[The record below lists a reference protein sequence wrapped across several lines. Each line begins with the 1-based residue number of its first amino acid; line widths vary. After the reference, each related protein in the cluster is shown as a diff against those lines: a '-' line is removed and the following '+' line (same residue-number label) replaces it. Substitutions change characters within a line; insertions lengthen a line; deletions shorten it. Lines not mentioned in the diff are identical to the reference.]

1 MKILFLAAFFLPLLL
16 TGQSVNWLTIEEA
29 VKKSQEQPKKLF
41 VDVYTDWCGW
51 CKRMDNNTFK
61 DPEVVEY
68 LNNHFY
74 AVKLDGEE
82 PDTISIDGKDYIN
95 PNPGGR
101 RSYHQLPQLFLQGRM
116 AFPSFVFFT
125 HELQT
130 VMVARGYQQP
140 EQLLLML
147 RFIHE
152 EHYQRQDWESFQEEE
167 QSEDS

>member
-1 MKILFLAAFFLPLLL
+1 MKIIFLAILFLPLLL
-16 TGQSVNWLTIEEA
+16 SGQTINWLTIEEA
-29 VKKSQEQPKKLF
+29 VNETRKEPRMIF

-61 DPEVVEY
+61 DPEVVKY
-68 LNNHFY
+68 LNEHFY

-82 PDTISIDGKDYIN
+82 PDTIRIDGQAYIN

-130 VMVARGYQQP
+130 VMVARGYQRP

-147 RFIHE
+147 RFIQE
-152 EHYQRQDWESFQEEE
+152 GHYEQQDWESFQKEHQKNQE
-167 QSEDS
+167 